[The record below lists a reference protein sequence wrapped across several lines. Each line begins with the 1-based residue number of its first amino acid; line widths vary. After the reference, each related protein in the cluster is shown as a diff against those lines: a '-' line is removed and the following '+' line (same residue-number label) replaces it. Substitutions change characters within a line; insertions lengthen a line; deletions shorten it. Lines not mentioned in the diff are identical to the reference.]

1 MMLGAERYIFAKTP
15 NLPALLQTG
24 DTVKVQYSGKLD
36 NGKVFDSGDISFPL
50 GAGHVIKGWDLGV
63 NGMKVGEERKLVIP
77 PAVSPALFSARRVP
91 LLVHITSRHL
101 ITRIRTTAL

>member
-1 MMLGAERYIFAKTP
+1 MLQGAERYIFAKT
-15 NLPALLQTG
+15 ALLQTG

-50 GAGHVIKGWDLGV
+50 GAGHVIKGWDIGV

-77 PAVSPALFSARRVP
+77 PAVSPALFSAR
-91 LLVHITSRHL
+91 LLSLCWFTSYAC
-101 ITRIRTTAL
+101 IWKTAL

>member
-1 MMLGAERYIFAKTP
+1 MLGAERYIFAKTP

-50 GAGHVIKGWDLGV
+50 GAGHVIKGWDIGV

-77 PAVSPALFSARRVP
+77 PAVSPALFSAR
-91 LLVHITSRHL
+91 LLSL
-101 ITRIRTTAL
+101 CWFNTTALQTTSERAR